1 MNIGVIKP
9 DSKIKVFV
17 DCTILLLIVMNIFY
31 IPMQLSFSLQN
42 NAETVD
48 FFFSTVP
55 SWVFLMEIVVNFN
68 TAYYYKGMIHDNR
81 TKIFKHYI
89 KGDFFKDLLV
99 VIPYLISQYNIP
111 YLNFV
116 LLLRITRVNRIFE

>member
-1 MNIGVIKP
+1 
-9 DSKIKVFV
+9 
-17 DCTILLLIVMNIFY
+17 
-31 IPMQLSFSLQN
+31 
-42 NAETVD
+42 
-48 FFFSTVP
+48 
-55 SWVFLMEIVVNFN
+55 MEIVVNFN
-68 TAYYYKGMIHDNR
+68 TAYYYKGMIHENR